1 MVPPVPSPAESRPPA
16 VRCSGLVKSYRDVVA
31 VDGLDLEVLP
41 GECFGLLGPN
51 GAGKTTTVE
60 VLEGL
65 IPADAGEVEVLGRR
79 WGRGRAEDRA
89 IRERM
94 GIQLQETRLPDK
106 LTVREVLRI
115 FRSFHRHGRSV
126 DETIATVELEGKA
139 DSRIDRLSGGQ
150 RQRLALACS
159 LVGDPEILFLDEPTT
174 GLDPQARLK
183 LWELVERFKDRGGT
197 VLLTTHYMEEA
208 ARLCDRVA
216 IMDRGRRIA
225 LGTPEELVASLGAD
239 QILEFEAAGSV
250 AEEPLRA
257 LPGVRHLFLRRG
269 TYVLTV
275 ARIVESLPPLLQEL
289 ERQRVEVET
298 LTTHAATL
306 EDVFVEL
313 TGRGL
318 RDD

>member
-1 MVPPVPSPAESRPPA
+1 MPASTPSGPAL
-16 VRCSGLVKSYRDVVA
+16 RCSELVKRYRDVVA
-31 VDGLDLEVLP
+31 VDALDLEVLP

-65 IPADAGEVEVLGRR
+65 IPADAGWVEVLGQR
-79 WGRGRAEDRA
+79 WGRSRRGDRA
-89 IRERM
+89 IRERL

-106 LTVREVLRI
+106 LTAREVLRM
-115 FRSFHRHGRSV
+115 FGSFYRKGRSV
-126 DETIATVELEGKA
+126 DRILATVELEAKA
-139 DSRIDRLSGGQ
+139 DARIEHLSGGQ

-183 LWELVERFKDRGGT
+183 LWELVEGFKSAGGT

-216 IMDRGRRIA
+216 ILDRGQRIA
-225 LGTPEELVASLGAD
+225 LGTPQKLVASLGAD
-239 QILEFEAAGSV
+239 QILEFEADGAV
-250 AEEPLRA
+250 AEEPLRR
-257 LPGVRHLFLRRG
+257 LPGVRQISLRNG

-275 ARIVESLPPLLQEL
+275 GGIVESLPPLLREL
-289 ERQRVEVET
+289 ERQGVEVES
-298 LTTHAATL
+298 LATHAATL
-306 EDVFVEL
+306 EDVFVKL

-318 RDD
+318 RDA